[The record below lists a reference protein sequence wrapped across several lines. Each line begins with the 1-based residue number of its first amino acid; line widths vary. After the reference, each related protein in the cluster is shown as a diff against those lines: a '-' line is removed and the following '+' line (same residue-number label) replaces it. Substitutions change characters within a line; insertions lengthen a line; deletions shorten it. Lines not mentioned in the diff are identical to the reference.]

1 MFEALQKMD
10 STVLNFSDGG
20 LFILNLTIA
29 FIMFGVALE
38 IKVSHFMELIK
49 RPKPVVV
56 GVVSQFILLP
66 IFTFALVLVFW
77 KSLTVGVAMGMILV
91 AACPG
96 GNVSNFISTLAR
108 GNPALSVSLT
118 AIATIA
124 AIVMT
129 PFNFFVW
136 GSLYSQLGPW
146 AQNDLLQELRINPIA
161 MFRIVFI
168 LLGVPIIVGMATNH
182 YLPVFAEKIKRPIR
196 IFSILFFVAMLV
208 VLFSSNYQHFL
219 KHIGWIFLIVLLHN
233 GIALAT
239 GFGTATLTKL
249 NSQNRRTISIET
261 GIQNSALGLVL
272 IFNPAIFPS
281 HLPTG
286 GMAIVA
292 AWWGIWHILAGLSI
306 ASYWRT
312 KEYRYP

>member
-1 MFEALQKMD
+1 MFEALQKID
-10 STVLNFSDGG
+10 SITLNFSDGG
-20 LFILNLTIA
+20 LFVLNLTIA

-38 IKVSHFMELIK
+38 IKISHFLELIK
-49 RPKPVVV
+49 RPKPVII

-66 IFTFALVLVFW
+66 LLTFLLVIAFW
-77 KSLTVGVAMGMILV
+77 KNITVGVAMGMILV

-118 AIATIA
+118 AIATIS
-124 AIVMT
+124 AIIMT
-129 PFNFFVW
+129 PLNFFFW
-136 GSLYSQLGPW
+136 GSLYNQIGPW
-146 AQNDLLQELRINPIA
+146 AQNDLLQELRIDPVA

-168 LLGVPIIVGMATNH
+168 LLGVPIIIGMLTNH
-182 YLPVFAEKIKRPIR
+182 YLPKLTEIIKKPIR
-196 IFSILFFVAMLV
+196 IFSIVFFVAMLV
-208 VLFSSNYQHFL
+208 VLFSSNYDHFL
-219 KHIGWIFLIVLLHN
+219 KHIGWIFLIVLIHN
-233 GIALAT
+233 GIAFSS
-239 GFGTATLTKL
+239 GFGMATLGKL

-272 IFNPAIFPS
+272 IFNPAIFPA

-292 AWWGIWHILAGLSI
+292 AWWGIWHIIAGLAL
-306 ASYWRT
+306 ASYWRP
-312 KEYRYP
+312 KPYRYA